1 MSWQCLCIHCNIF
14 MYTPGRFIRVGSD
27 MVDRYNVC
35 ISHTYYVISGP
46 AQAVGPVGL
55 WPYHFYELEI
65 FNGPALARILRVRV
79 AHVQVLRERI
89 VDRSPLFP
97 PPTIRFYVSVNV
109 ICKFSWGASP
119 QTPPSKTVLT
129 YALSCA
135 MQCLALPLHFSLRRA
150 CVCNIRLYFAI
161 IIIIH

>member
-1 MSWQCLCIHCNIF
+1 MDFNHIPNVLFYVYTVDQHVLAMF
-14 MYTPGRFIRVGSD
+14 MYTLCNIPGRFIRVGSD

-119 QTPPSKTVLT
+119 RPP
-129 YALSCA
+129 
-135 MQCLALPLHFSLRRA
+135 LAKPCSRTL
-150 CVCNIRLYFAI
+150 
-161 IIIIH
+161 